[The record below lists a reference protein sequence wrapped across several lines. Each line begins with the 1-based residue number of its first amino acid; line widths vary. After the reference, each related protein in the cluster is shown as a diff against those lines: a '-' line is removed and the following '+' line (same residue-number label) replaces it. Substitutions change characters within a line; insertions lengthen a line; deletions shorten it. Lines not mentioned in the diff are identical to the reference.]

1 MRAVLEDKGTPG
13 LVDVQAA
20 RARRQAARE
29 GSTDELRQNR
39 LRHTARGRRSPM
51 SGPAVDPPQV
61 FSSPRSELS
70 PPQGVGSR
78 CLVRLCP
85 PRSQASLA
93 KPLLLRLRETR
104 DAELRA
110 DSSALIERI
119 RALEGQARAIQAPFG
134 GGPAKVAA
142 DNALTALSLLAA
154 ALAEPPEED
163 VLAELEDTVDGIGV
177 LLTDLTRVRNPQ
189 TSTTSL
195 RDTATMSFVEK
206 RVALVARLET
216 LERHARALEDTFRS
230 EALRL
235 QTGELVSSL
244 DLVKPLLEN
253 AQTTAALQ
261 DAEDAIDA
269 ASLLLASIGRLK

>member
-1 MRAVLEDKGTPG
+1 MPN
-13 LVDVQAA
+13 
-20 RARRQAARE
+20 
-29 GSTDELRQNR
+29 S
-39 LRHTARGRRSPM
+39 GRI
-51 SGPAVDPPQV
+51 
-61 FSSPRSELS
+61 
-70 PPQGVGSR
+70 
-78 CLVRLCP
+78 
-85 PRSQASLA
+85 
-93 KPLLLRLRETR
+93 
-104 DAELRA
+104 
-110 DSSALIERI
+110 SALIERI